1 VRSIDLNADVG
12 EGGDDEALLPF
23 VSSANIAC
31 GAHAGDAE
39 TMRRV
44 VRLAIAR
51 GVQVGAHP
59 GYADREGFGRRPMR
73 LTAAGLRELLIN
85 QIETL
90 DEIAHAEGTSIMHVK
105 PHGALYNQAE
115 RDDDLAAGIVAT
127 LQAYHR
133 PLRLLARAGSALERA
148 ASAAGWPFLREAFA
162 DRRYRGDGSLVPRT
176 ETGAVITQSDAVVE
190 QVRSLAVSGE
200 AVLYDGTRVPITFE
214 SLCLHG
220 DTPGAHE
227 LAIRIR
233 QELDRLGVSVAA
245 PSF

>member
-1 VRSIDLNADVG
+1 
-12 EGGDDEALLPF
+12 
-23 VSSANIAC
+23 
-31 GAHAGDAE
+31 
-39 TMRRV
+39 
-44 VRLAIAR
+44 
-51 GVQVGAHP
+51 
-59 GYADREGFGRRPMR
+59 
-73 LTAAGLRELLIN
+73 
-85 QIETL
+85 
-90 DEIAHAEGTSIMHVK
+90 
-105 PHGALYNQAE
+105 
-115 RDDDLAAGIVAT
+115 
-127 LQAYHR
+127 
-133 PLRLLARAGSALERA
+133 
-148 ASAAGWPFLREAFA
+148 
-162 DRRYRGDGSLVPRT
+162 LVPRT